1 MGAPIHQSPQT
12 EGREPL
18 VRADVTL
25 ASPSSASVLSPKD
38 GYRVVSSV
46 YDSEPNPMLS
56 LEQRFLEQ
64 LLPVIEGLDV
74 VDLGCGTGRWL
85 ARLAGKSPGSL
96 LGVDFSPE
104 MLSQAKA
111 RLGSSARLVLA
122 ACSDLPFP
130 RSSADMIVCSFLASY
145 LPDLTA
151 FARQIRRLL
160 RPGGSIFVSD
170 LHPATTVALGWR
182 RGFHV
187 NRSFVDIAAFS
198 RPIKEVL
205 HSFEALDIEAEAL
218 IEPDFGRPEFDLFK
232 RAGKLDAFDAATGLP
247 AIYIAHLR
255 VKHRRSESRTTPLGL
270 GNANLPLGLPGTK
283 PSALLS
289 QVRNASVAL
298 GPQESTQADL
308 TIQLGR
314 IASLKST
321 PALCSRRSKSTK
333 HGVDLTG
340 FLLLPGLINAHD
352 HLEFALFP
360 RLGKSGYRSFVEW
373 AEDIHHPE
381 VSPVREHCEVPKD
394 VRLWWGGI
402 RNLLCGVT
410 TVCHHN
416 PYVKEVF
423 DNSFAVR
430 VQRDFSWAH
439 SMHLDNDVAQKQ
451 KLAPPDQAFILHL
464 AEGVDSKSAG
474 EIFRLAELDALTDR
488 TVIVHGLGLDE
499 CGFSLLRSARAALIW
514 CPTSNVFLFGRTHD
528 PKILATLPHLA
539 LGSDSPLTAAG
550 DLLDEVRFAAESIG
564 LPVEQLYSLV
574 TTRAAQALRLKSGE
588 GNLRVGAPADFIAV
602 RDTGQSPARRL
613 ANLHYRDVELVVIGG
628 QVQLASARLLPR
640 LPRLVTT
647 GLRPLDVEGEVR
659 WIRAPLHRLFAE
671 ARKHLPGEISLGGRK
686 VRHGLPT

>member
-1 MGAPIHQSPQT
+1 LGASIHQSPQT

-18 VRADVTL
+18 VRADVTI
-25 ASPSSASVLSPKD
+25 ASPSPASGLSPKD

-46 YDSEPNPMLS
+46 YDTEPNPMLS

-64 LLPVIEGLDV
+64 LLPAIKALDV

-85 ARLAGKSPGSL
+85 ARLAGKSPRSL

-104 MLSQAKA
+104 MLSQAKL
-111 RLGSSARLVLA
+111 RLGSSANLVLA
-122 ACSDLPFP
+122 DCSDLPFP

-145 LPDLTA
+145 LPDLA
-151 FARQIRRLL
+151 PFAQQIRRLL
-160 RPGGSIFVSD
+160 RPRGSIFLSD
-170 LHPATTVALGWR
+170 LHPATTAALGWR

-187 NRSFVDIAAFS
+187 NGSLVDIAAFS
-198 RPIKEVL
+198 RPILEVL
-205 HSFEALDIEAEAL
+205 HSFEALGIEAESL
-218 IEPDFGRPEFDLFK
+218 IEPSFGDPEFDLFK
-232 RAGKLDAFDAATGLP
+232 GAGKLDAFNAATGLP

-255 VKHRRSESRTTPLGL
+255 LKHHRSDSRTAPL
-270 GNANLPLGLPGTK
+270 GNANLPIGAPETK
-283 PSALLS
+283 PSAVLI

-298 GPQESTQADL
+298 GPQESAEADL

-314 IASLKST
+314 ITSLKST
-321 PALCSRRSKSTK
+321 QAPSSHRPKSSKPS
-333 HGVDLTG
+333 VDLTG

-360 RLGKSGYRSFVEW
+360 RLGKSGYRNFVEW
-373 AEDIHHPE
+373 ADDIHHPE
-381 VSPVREHCEVPKD
+381 ASPVREHCAVPKD

-416 PYVKEVF
+416 PYVEEAF
-423 DNSFAVR
+423 DSNFAVR

-439 SMHLDNDVAQKQ
+439 SIHLDDDVAQKQ
-451 KLAPPDQAFILHL
+451 KSAPPDQAFILHL
-464 AEGVDSKSAG
+464 AEGIDSKSAG
-474 EIFRLAELDALTDR
+474 EIFRLAEQGALTGR

-499 CGFSLLRSARAALIW
+499 CGFSLLRSAGAALIW

-528 PKILATLPHLA
+528 RKILATLPHLA

-564 LPVEQLYSLV
+564 MPVEQLYSLV
-574 TTRAAQALRLKSGE
+574 TTRAAQALRLNSGQ
-588 GNLRVGAPADFIAV
+588 GTLRIGGPADFIAV

-613 ANLHYRDVELVVIGG
+613 ASLNYRDVELVVIGG
-628 QVQLASARLLPR
+628 HVQLASPELLTR
-640 LPRLVTT
+640 LPRPTTT
-647 GLRPLDVEGEVR
+647 GLRPLEIEGEVR
-659 WIRAPLHRLFAE
+659 WIRAPLSRLFAE
-671 ARKHLPGEISLGGRK
+671 ARKHLPGEIKLGGRK
-686 VRHGLPT
+686 VRHGLPA